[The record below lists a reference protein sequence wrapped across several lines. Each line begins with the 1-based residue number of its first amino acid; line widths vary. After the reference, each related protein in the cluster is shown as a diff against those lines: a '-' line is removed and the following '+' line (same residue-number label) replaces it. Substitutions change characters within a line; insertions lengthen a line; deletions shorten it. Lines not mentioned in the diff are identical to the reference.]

1 MQGMASPISVAERGR
16 RTLVTEL
23 DYFPM
28 LEGICFARQRLHAVS
43 EFIVAALQVP
53 AVCFPQRFPK
63 PASRVDLEW
72 AAKPFTN
79 W

>member
-28 LEGICFARQRLHAVS
+28 LEGICFARQWLHTVS

-53 AVCFPQRFPK
+53 TMSFPQRFPEHEHV
-63 PASRVDLEW
+63 ANGSIFGGVSVV
-72 AAKPFTN
+72 
-79 W
+79 